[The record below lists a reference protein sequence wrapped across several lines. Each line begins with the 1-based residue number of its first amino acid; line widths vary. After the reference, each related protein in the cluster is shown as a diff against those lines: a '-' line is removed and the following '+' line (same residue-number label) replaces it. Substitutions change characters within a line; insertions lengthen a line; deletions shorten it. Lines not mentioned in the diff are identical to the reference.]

1 MSRLT
6 VTEKEHWKSRI
17 EHRINRAIEKLQSSN
32 PLVLGDEPTAL
43 QAEIL
48 AKTVDA

>member
-17 EHRINRAIEKLQSSN
+17 EQRILEQA
-32 PLVLGDEPTAL
+32 TAD
-43 QAEIL
+43 AE
-48 AKTVDA
+48 A